1 MREGKRPLEQPFT
14 RALINSLLDYFV
26 NIHGA
31 MVEIIVRDWLEE
43 KEKRLAWKHEDKKDI
58 PC

>member
-14 RALINSLLDYFV
+14 RAFINSLLDYFV

-31 MVEIIVRDWLEE
+31 MVEIIVREWLEE
-43 KEKRLAWKHEDKKDI
+43 KEKRLAWKHEDKKD
-58 PC
+58 